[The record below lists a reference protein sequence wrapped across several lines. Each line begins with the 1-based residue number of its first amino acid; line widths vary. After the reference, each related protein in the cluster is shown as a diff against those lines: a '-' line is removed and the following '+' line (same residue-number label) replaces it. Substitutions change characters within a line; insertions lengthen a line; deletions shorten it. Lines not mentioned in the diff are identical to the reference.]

1 MKSDDNLPLRI
12 GVGVIVLNKENKVF
26 VGKRRD
32 NPVDKWQ
39 MPQGGVNH
47 GEEFIDAM
55 KRELEEETG
64 IKNIKILKEIN
75 GWLEYELP
83 KYLLGK
89 IWKGKYRGQKQKW
102 FIVRF
107 VGNDTEINLET
118 SKPEFIEWQWLDI
131 EKLPIVI
138 VEFKKR
144 VYEELLPKIRS
155 FIN

>member
-1 MKSDDNLPLRI
+1 MKSEDNLPLRI